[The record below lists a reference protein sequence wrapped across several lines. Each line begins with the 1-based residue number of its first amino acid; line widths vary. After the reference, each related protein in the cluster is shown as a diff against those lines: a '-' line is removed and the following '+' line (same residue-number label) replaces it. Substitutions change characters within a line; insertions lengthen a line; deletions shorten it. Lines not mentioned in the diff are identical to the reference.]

1 MHHGKSSDIVIK
13 HPVLPKLAYINMKCQ
28 EKVES
33 EPLEAKASTIFLTLF
48 TQPTTGDYCLPA
60 VNGAKDKSKQELN
73 PVSLVAHHHIS
84 TFNVLQRVNI
94 ICGTSLMDNLLFS
107 SALGI
112 CITVSAGRP
121 T

>member
-1 MHHGKSSDIVIK
+1 M
-13 HPVLPKLAYINMKCQ
+13 LAHINMKCQ

-33 EPLEAKASTIFLTLF
+33 EPPEAKSLTLFRTLF

-73 PVSLVAHHHIS
+73 PISLVAHHRIS
-84 TFNVLQRVNI
+84 TYNVLQRVNI

-107 SALGI
+107 SALGV